1 MTKPMDRPLKK
12 ISPSILSADFCRL
25 GEEVRALEKA
35 GADYIHVDVMDGH
48 FVPNLTLGPAI
59 VKAVRR
65 CTSLPLDVHLM
76 IERPDDFLSDFAKA
90 GANILTVH
98 VEAVI
103 HLHRTLSEIKKE
115 GMRAGVSLNPSTP
128 VCLIEPALDY
138 ADLVLVMSVNP
149 GFGGQELIPEVLP
162 KIKEIHGLITR
173 NGRPVELEVD
183 GGITVDNIGAVA
195 DAGADVFVSGS
206 GIFGTPDYAK
216 TITAMKEIIHHRG
229 HRDHGDIL
237 AEIPCK
243 KQK

>member
-1 MTKPMDRPLKK
+1 LSPKTANLVMK

-25 GEEVRALEKA
+25 GDEVRALEKA

-48 FVPNLTLGPAI
+48 FVPNLTIGPAI

-76 IERPDDFLSDFAKA
+76 MERPDDFLSDFAKA

-98 VEAVI
+98 VEAVT
-103 HLHRTLSEIKKE
+103 HLHRTLSEIKKY

-138 ADLVLVMSVNP
+138 ADLVLIMSVNP

-162 KIKEIHGLITR
+162 KIKEIRRLITR
-173 NGRPVELEVD
+173 KGRPVELEVD
-183 GGITVDNIGAVA
+183 GGIKVDNIGAVA

-216 TITAMKEIIHHRG
+216 TIAAMRG
-229 HRDHGDIL
+229 NISPQR
-237 AEIPCK
+237 AQSSRRK
-243 KQK
+243 